1 VLLLELL
8 LGGGRARH
16 VDNGKG
22 FGMIILRGGLLQLL
36 FFFCFARVSHIS
48 ECYLK
53 LYAQNKSFFRGPLCI
68 VSAIY

>member
-36 FFFCFARVSHIS
+36 FFFALQ
-48 ECYLK
+48 EL
-53 LYAQNKSFFRGPLCI
+53 
-68 VSAIY
+68 AILASVT